1 MLHDILPK
9 TDADWYGL
17 CHYRRLFHDNT
28 INMLDNADCDIVV
41 MEQMPLGVYGVPVN
55 VKTQY
60 QLCHYAE
67 DLEVLHTVLYA
78 HGLLDEDAWT
88 RWCQLPVLFAPC
100 NIFIAKRDVFKEHVS
115 QLLDVAVAIDSRID
129 VKGRDDYQQRASS
142 FLCERAD
149 SYLLFKAMAH
159 NKWKFGTCQIQ
170 EHKDW
175 KPSDANDQRGG
186 HTKSNI
192 SI

>member
-17 CHYRRLFHDNT
+17 CHYRRLFYDKT
-28 INMLDNADCDIVV
+28 IEMLDSSGYDIVV

-60 QLCHYAE
+60 QLYHYAE

-78 HGLLDEDAWT
+78 HGLLDEDAWA
-88 RWCQLPVLFAPC
+88 RWCQLPLLFAPC

-115 QLLDVAVAIDSRID
+115 
-129 VKGRDDYQQRASS
+129 
-142 FLCERAD
+142 
-149 SYLLFKAMAH
+149 
-159 NKWKFGTCQIQ
+159 
-170 EHKDW
+170 
-175 KPSDANDQRGG
+175 
-186 HTKSNI
+186 
-192 SI
+192 